1 MQEKSHFAL
10 INKEIL
16 NKEILNKEILDK
28 EVCMFKWL
36 MLFVYIILSTYMLW
50 RMIHWF
56 KIVIPLFKHKRM
68 QAVWIGLYCVFAST
82 IFLGVFLPRSSIQ
95 VMIHKI
101 SNVWLGFFIYL
112 LFFMIIG
119 DIIVLILKLVDKKK
133 SIPMLRSLYGAL
145 IIGISITAASVGF
158 TIYGTIHARHMT
170 TRSYEIYADKQTDNL
185 DSLNIVLVADLHLG
199 YSIGC
204 DDMEKMVERINEL
217 NPDVVIYAGDIFDND
232 YDALDDPKRLEAI
245 IRGVNSKY
253 GSYAVFGNHDV
264 TETLVGGF
272 STAALTKAFRDPRM
286 ESFLKEA
293 GVNIMLD
300 EVTTIADG
308 RVELIGRLDGE
319 KAGDGTNNRKELSEL
334 IEQCDSSKPLIVIN
348 HEPDELHKAAD
359 MGVDVLLS
367 GHTHAGQFFPLT
379 IIQPLAWENYWGI
392 KKIDNM
398 YSVVTSGVGLYGPAM
413 RVGTD
418 SEVVSVR
425 IKFNQNRV
433 KSEPG

>member
-1 MQEKSHFAL
+1 ML
-10 INKEIL
+10 
-16 NKEILNKEILDK
+16 
-28 EVCMFKWL
+28 KWL
-36 MLFVYIILSTYMLW
+36 MLIVYIILGTYMLW

-56 KIVIPLFKHKRM
+56 KIVIPLFKHKRI
-68 QAVWIGLYCVFAST
+68 QALWIGLYCIFAST

-95 VMIHKI
+95 VTIHRI

-119 DIIVLILKLVDKKK
+119 DIIVFVLKRMDKKK
-133 SIPMLRSLYGAL
+133 NILILHKLYGAF
-145 IIGISITAASVGF
+145 IIGIAVTAASTGF
-158 TIYGTIHARHMT
+158 SVYGTIHARQMT
-170 TRSYEIYADKQTDNL
+170 TRSYDISVDKHVD
-185 DSLNIVLVADLHLG
+185 DLHLG

-204 DDMEKMVERINEL
+204 SDMEKMVDRINAL

-232 YDALDDPKRLEAI
+232 YDALDDPERLVEIMRNVSAA
-245 IRGVNSKY
+245 Y

-272 STAALTKAFRDPRM
+272 STASRTKAFRDPRM
-286 ESFLKEA
+286 ETFLLQA
-293 GVNIMLD
+293 GINIMLD

-308 RVELIGRLDGE
+308 KINLIGRLDGE
-319 KAGDGTNNRKELSEL
+319 KAGDGTSNRKDLSEL
-334 IEQCDSSKPLIVIN
+334 VKRCDMSKPVIVIN
-348 HEPDELHKAAD
+348 HEPDKLHETAA
-359 MGVDVLLS
+359 MGVDVMLS

-413 RVGTD
+413 RVATD
-418 SEVVSVR
+418 SEVMSVR
-425 IKFNQNRV
+425 INFN
-433 KSEPG
+433 